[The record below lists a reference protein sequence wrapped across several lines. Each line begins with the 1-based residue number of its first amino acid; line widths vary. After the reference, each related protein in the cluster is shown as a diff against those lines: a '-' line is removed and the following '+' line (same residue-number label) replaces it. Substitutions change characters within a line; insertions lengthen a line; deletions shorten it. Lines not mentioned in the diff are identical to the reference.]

1 MKKRKINPLSLTGNI
16 FIVCSVVIFVF
27 IFTPYLLTYLP
38 RDSKAIDTTSAVV
51 IPKIGAVAPVLYN
64 VDPFNSG
71 VYKKALTQGVA
82 HAKGSSLPGEN
93 GKVFL
98 FAHSSGMPWELTRY
112 NTIFLRLNELTAD
125 DEIDVYRN
133 GTKYTYKV
141 TEKKEV
147 WPSEVSYLLEKST
160 ENELILQ
167 TCSPIGTDLKRLLV
181 FAKQS

>member
-1 MKKRKINPLSLTGNI
+1 MKKRKINPLSLIGNI
-16 FIVCSVVIFVF
+16 FIIGSVIVFVF
-27 IFTPYLLTYLP
+27 IFTPYLLTYFP
-38 RDSKAIDTTSAVV
+38 HDPKVIDMSSSVV

-93 GKVFL
+93 GKIFL

-112 NTIFLRLNELTAD
+112 NTIFLRLNELAPD
-125 DEIDVYRN
+125 DEISIYRDGN
-133 GTKYTYKV
+133 KYTYKV
-141 TEKKEV
+141 TDKKEV

-181 FAKQS
+181 FAKQT